1 MEMGGIEVEMELLLS
16 PLQLGYQKMQI
27 TSLTICLSTCNIF
40 PVRFFPLLLC
50 ISSENRTNLITFEP
64 QTIVEHKFANIQNT
78 FDKGPF
84 RMESKQKQTWGGG
97 DPHPYFHS
105 KSNK

>member
-40 PVRFFPLLLC
+40 SVRFFPLLLC
-50 ISSENRTNLITFEP
+50 VSSENRTNLN
-64 QTIVEHKFANIQNT
+64 NI
-78 FDKGPF
+78 
-84 RMESKQKQTWGGG
+84 
-97 DPHPYFHS
+97 
-105 KSNK
+105 